1 MKPSQSVPKDT
12 MSELVGHPV
21 DEQDPGGW
29 EPIYFNCAEQF
40 MMYCKAGRFHDS
52 KTQREVMATRD
63 PKEQKR
69 LARLTAGFDAASW
82 DEIKSEVVVAGNLA
96 KFEQNSK
103 LKDILL
109 QTGDRILAEAAS
121 LDRVWGIGYTAREA
135 MAFQDSRAG
144 E

>member
-1 MKPSQSVPKDT
+1 MNLSESKPTRRGIKAPSPSASGKGQSSRMPAKDTKKPLAESGPIFFFKPNEPHGEFFQWYPSIFTVPKDT

-63 PKEQKR
+63 PTR
-69 LARLTAGFDAASW
+69 
-82 DEIKSEVVVAGNLA
+82 
-96 KFEQNSK
+96 SK
-103 LKDILL
+103 NGLP
-109 QTGDRILAEAAS
+109 A
-121 LDRVWGIGYTAREA
+121 
-135 MAFQDSRAG
+135 
-144 E
+144 